1 MDKKNENNVQ
11 QYINACRKGIGD
23 IFMIT
28 VIAAAAGFVS
38 GLLFAP
44 RSGKETR
51 KLLDR
56 SARELLDRARFAMLE
71 ARVKSEEFLEKGM
84 EKAEKI
90 SSQAKREK

>member
-1 MDKKNENNVQ
+1 MNNKNENKD
-11 QYINACRKGIGD
+11 ICRKGAGD

-51 KLLDR
+51 KLLNNSLRD
-56 SARELLDRARFAMLE
+56 LLDRIRFIMLE
-71 ARVKSEEFLEKGM
+71 ARVKGEEFIEKGM
-84 EKAEKI
+84 EKAEKASPRI
-90 SSQAKREK
+90 KEKE

>member
-1 MDKKNENNVQ
+1 MDKKNENKDV
-11 QYINACRKGIGD
+11 CRKGSGD
-23 IFMIT
+23 IFMIS

-44 RSGKETR
+44 LSGKETR

-56 SARELLDRARFAMLE
+56 SVRNLLDRIRFVMLE

-84 EKAEKI
+84 EKAEKV
-90 SSQAKREK
+90 SSRTKEKK